1 MNFKRQ
7 ITMKK
12 LLSLIV
18 LPLLIASCTINI
30 NGGKTVRCT
39 GPVEER
45 AIELTADFQAIEI
58 NGGFDLKLVDAPCAV
73 AVKANN
79 DAFDYLDIYVREDGT
94 LVIETKD
101 HVNIA
106 AEECDFTVSSEKISK
121 LLVNGAVDFEYTCSK
136 EYTEPLNIV
145 VNGAGDMELEKFIGP
160 ALNVN
165 INGAADLEI
174 TELSTKS
181 LVIAIN
187 GAGDVDVAGEADDAS
202 FTVNGAGAINA
213 TKLVTKNSPKVSTSG
228 LASVQLN

>member
-30 NGGKTVRCT
+30 NGAKTVKCT

-45 AIELTADFQAIEI
+45 TIDLAADFQAIEI
-58 NGGFDLKLVDAPCAV
+58 NGGFDLKLVDAPCAL

-106 AEECDFTVSSEKISK
+106 AEECDFTVSSERISK
-121 LLVNGAVDFEYTCSK
+121 LLVNGAVDFDYTCSK
-136 EYTEPLNIV
+136 EYTEPMEIV

-160 ALNVN
+160 ALSVS

-174 TELSTKS
+174 AELKTQS
-181 LVIAIN
+181 LILEIN
-187 GAGDVDVAGEADDAS
+187 GAGDVAVAGEADDAS
-202 FTVNGAGAINA
+202 FTVNGAGRIDA
-213 TKLVTKNSPKVSTSG
+213 TKLVTKNNPKVSTSG
-228 LASVQLN
+228 LASVKLN

>member
-1 MNFKRQ
+1 
-7 ITMKK
+7 MKK
-12 LLSLIV
+12 LFILIV

-30 NGGKTVRCT
+30 NGAKTVRCT

-45 AIELTADFQAIEI
+45 DIELSAPFQSIEI

-79 DAFDYLDIYVREDGT
+79 DAFDYLEIKVNEDGI

-106 AEECDFTVSSEKISK
+106 AEECLFTVSSEMIKK
-121 LLVNGAVDFEYTCSK
+121 LVVNGAVDLDYTCSK
-136 EYTEPLNIV
+136 KFTEPLDIE

-160 ALNVN
+160 ALSVS
-165 INGAADLEI
+165 INGAADLDI
-174 TELSTKS
+174 SELSTKN
-181 LVIAIN
+181 LEIAIN
-187 GAGDVDVAGEADDAS
+187 GAADVEVAGEADDAS

-228 LASVQLN
+228 LASVKLN

>member
-1 MNFKRQ
+1 
-7 ITMKK
+7 MKK
-12 LLSLIV
+12 LLILTV

-30 NGGKTVRCT
+30 NGAKTVKCT

-45 AIELTADFQAIEI
+45 DIELSAPFQSIEI

-79 DAFDYLDIYVREDGT
+79 DAFDYLEIYVKEDGT

-106 AEECDFTVSSEKISK
+106 AEECQFTVSSEMINK
-121 LLVNGAVDFEYTCSK
+121 LVVNGAVDLDYTCSK
-136 EYTEPLNIV
+136 EFSEPLDIE
-145 VNGAGDMELEKFIGP
+145 VNGAGDMELAKFIGP
-160 ALNVN
+160 SLSVS
-165 INGAADLEI
+165 INGAADLDISEI
-174 TELSTKS
+174 STKN
-181 LVIAIN
+181 LVISIN
-187 GAGDVDVAGEADDAS
+187 GAADVDVSGEADDAS
-202 FTVNGAGAINA
+202 FTVNGAGAIDA

>member
-1 MNFKRQ
+1 
-7 ITMKK
+7 MKK
-12 LLSLIV
+12 LFILIV

-30 NGGKTVRCT
+30 NGAKTVRCT

-45 AIELTADFQAIEI
+45 SIDLGADFQAIEV
-58 NGGFDLKLVDAPCAV
+58 NGGFDMKLVDAPCAV

-136 EYTEPLNIV
+136 EYTEPLDIE

-160 ALNVN
+160 SLSVS
-165 INGAADLEI
+165 INGAADLDI
-174 TELSTKS
+174 AELKS
-181 LVIAIN
+181 QSLTIAIN
-187 GAGDVDVAGEADDAS
+187 GAADVNVAGETDDAS
-202 FTVNGAGAINA
+202 FTVNGAGAIDA
-213 TKLVTKNSPKVSTSG
+213 TQLVTKNSPRVSTSG
-228 LASVQLN
+228 LASVKLN